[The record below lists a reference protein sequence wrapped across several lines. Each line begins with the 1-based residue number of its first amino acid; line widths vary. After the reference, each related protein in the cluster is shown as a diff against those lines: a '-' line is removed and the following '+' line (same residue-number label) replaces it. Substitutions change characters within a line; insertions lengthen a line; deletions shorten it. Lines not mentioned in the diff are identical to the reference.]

1 MAHSRKNRIFHFTHE
16 RCLYASRPRRC
27 HTHACHPQLFV
38 VLTVVH
44 RNTSNTHTSSS
55 LSHLCSPCVLKVSR
69 AFELDKFTRRR
80 SDSGINTAYT
90 NRSSQKDAHSPGK
103 RDRSRE
109 QIGAKGYETDF
120 DAVAFSV
127 SAASERTAMM
137 VKLVRTVKGNFTADK
152 YCAEYVP
159 KRAGAKVSF
168 TAKAPGRA

>member
-1 MAHSRKNRIFHFTHE
+1 M
-16 RCLYASRPRRC
+16 
-27 HTHACHPQLFV
+27 PQKVFSDPPHIQNQLGGPNYNKD
-38 VLTVVH
+38 LCTVVH
-44 RNTSNTHTSSS
+44 SNTFSNTHTSSS